1 MNEACED
8 IHKRIIIID
17 DNVNIHKDFET
28 ILTTKPDT
36 SDLDQLEAELFG
48 DTLVTRKPIKTYELS
63 FASQGEEGLEIVKKA
78 LNEGRP
84 FNLAFVDMR
93 MPPGWDGLETI
104 EHIWQIDP
112 NIQVVICTAYSDH
125 SWTEITEQLGDTDNL
140 LILKKP
146 FDSIEVAQLASA
158 LTGKWELA
166 RKAALKLQ
174 ELEEMVDQ
182 RTKEL
187 EIAKENAIKASRC
200 KSEFLASMSH
210 ELRTPMSAV
219 IGMLDLALDEP
230 LDNVA
235 RDYALTAKSSAGI
248 LLAIINDILDI
259 SKIEAGKIDI
269 EMEECSVQSVLADIE
284 TIVRSQVRIKG
295 IEFKII
301 LDTPI
306 PEKIFTD
313 FTRIRQCLLNLTY
326 NAIKFTDKGHV
337 YIRVSSQDKENTSYI
352 RFDIEDTGIGIT
364 QEKQNKIFES
374 FAQADN
380 NVTKKYGGTGLG
392 LSITKQFTDLLGG
405 SVSVMSEPEKGS
417 TFTLVIP
424 TGNEGREVP
433 FISKL
438 ITDTLFKSEEH
449 IQDMALLP
457 GTILIA
463 EDDLV
468 NRKIAMLMLTKA
480 GFEVGIACNGRE
492 AIEAATSRHYDL
504 VLMDVRMPNMNG
516 LDATRALREK
526 GLTVPII
533 ALTANATKD
542 DIELCLAAGCNN
554 HIAKPIE
561 RQALLRTIDKYL
573 RLQIEAVDRKAV
585 G

>member
-1 MNEACED
+1 MSEGCED

-17 DNVNIHKDFET
+17 DNVNIHKDFQT
-28 ILTTKPDT
+28 ILTTKQDT
-36 SDLDQLEAELFG
+36 SDLDELEALFFG
-48 DTLVTRKPIKTYELS
+48 DAQVNSKPMKTYELS
-63 FASQGEEGLEIVKKA
+63 FASQGEEGCEIIKKA
-78 LNEGRP
+78 LEEGKP

-125 SWTEITEQLGDTDNL
+125 SWTEITERLGDTDNF

-166 RKAALKLQ
+166 KKAALKVR
-174 ELEEMVDQ
+174 ELEEMVNQ
-182 RTKEL
+182 RTQEL
-187 EIAKENAIKASRC
+187 EIAKENALKASRY

-210 ELRTPMSAV
+210 ELRTPMSGV
-219 IGMLDLALDEP
+219 IGMLDLTLDEP

-235 RDYALTAKSSAGI
+235 REYALTAKSSASI

-269 EMEECSVQSVLADIE
+269 NIEECGVQNVLTAIE
-284 TIVRSQVRIKG
+284 TIVRSQVREKG
-295 IEFKII
+295 IGFKII

-306 PEKIFTD
+306 PERIFTD
-313 FTRIRQCLLNLTY
+313 FTRIRQVLLNLTY
-326 NAIKFTDKGHV
+326 NAIKFTKEGHV
-337 YIRVSSQDKENTSYI
+337 YIRVSYQYKDGKPSI
-352 RFDIEDTGIGIT
+352 RFDVEDTGIGIT
-364 QEKQNKIFES
+364 QEHQSKIFES

-380 NVTKKYGGTGLG
+380 SITKQYGGTGLG
-392 LSITKQFTDLLGG
+392 LSITKQFTELLGG
-405 SVSVMSEPEKGS
+405 SISVVSEPDKGS
-417 TFTLVIP
+417 TFTVLIP

-433 FISKL
+433 FISNL
-438 ITDTLFKSEEH
+438 TPPSLFRSEAH
-449 IQDMALLP
+449 IQGAAHLP

-468 NRKIAMLMLTKA
+468 NQKIVMLTLKKA
-480 GFEVGIACNGRE
+480 GFEVEIASDGIE
-492 AIEAATSRHYDL
+492 AIEAASSRRYDL
-504 VLMDVRMPNMNG
+504 ILMDVRMPNMNG
-516 LDATRALREK
+516 LDVTRSLREK

-533 ALTANATKD
+533 ALTANATKED
-542 DIELCLAAGCNN
+542 VETCLAAGCNN

-561 RQALLRTIDKYL
+561 REALLRTIDRYL
-573 RLQIEAVDRKAV
+573 PAQAESVD
-585 G
+585 